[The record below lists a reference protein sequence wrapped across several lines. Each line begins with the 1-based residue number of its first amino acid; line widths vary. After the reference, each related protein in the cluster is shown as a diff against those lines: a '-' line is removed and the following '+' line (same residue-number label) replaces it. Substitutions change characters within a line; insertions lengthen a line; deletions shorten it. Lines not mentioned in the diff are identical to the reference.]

1 MLKGKLTEY
10 SRATTLRVRTIS
22 GSNTIQ
28 DKTYDLKRYLS
39 EEYPEVESN
48 DQLARIP
55 LQEYKKRVDAF
66 ARFVENQEKLT
77 GIDPEKAY
85 FWKTRQTIRIHEKAP
100 DNQHFTIVQLTT
112 DFEFASDVKIDLA
125 YTSDQK
131 EILILPTVYVKKG
144 ERLDFELFDV
154 DKDPRIPKNLSGI
167 YDSTIEP
174 EGDHLYNYSFHRT
187 MNDYWQWM

>member
-85 FWKTRQTIRIHEKAP
+85 FWKTRQTIKIHEKAP
-100 DNQHFTIVQLTT
+100 DNYHFTTVQLTT

-125 YTSDQK
+125 YNSDQK
-131 EILILPTVYVKKG
+131 EILILSSIYVKKG
-144 ERLDFELFDV
+144 ERLDLELFNA
-154 DKDPRIPKNLSGI
+154 DKNPRIPKNMSNI
-167 YDSTIEP
+167 YYHTIEP
-174 EGDHLYNYSFHRT
+174 ESDHLYRYYFYRT
-187 MNDYWQWM
+187 MNTYWQWM